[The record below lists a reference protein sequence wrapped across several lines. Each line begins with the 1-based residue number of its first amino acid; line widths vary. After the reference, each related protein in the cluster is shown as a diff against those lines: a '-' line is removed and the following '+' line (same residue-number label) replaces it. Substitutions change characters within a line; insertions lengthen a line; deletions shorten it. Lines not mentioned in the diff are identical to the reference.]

1 MKEQLILLRNRERYD
16 EGTYNPLNAAQ
27 YLECDGFVGLKRA
40 LSMTGEEIIT
50 EVKDS
55 GLRGRGGAGFPTWR
69 KLEFTAISEND
80 VKYVV
85 CNADEGEPGT
95 NKDRVLL
102 TVDPCAIFEGMAI
115 AGKAIG
121 SHKGYIYLRAEYRY
135 MFDDLEAAIRSCK
148 ENNCLGENIFGS
160 GFDFD
165 IELRMGNGAYV
176 CGEET
181 ALFESIEGKRGEPRF
196 RPPYPATYGLF
207 GKPTVSNN
215 VETLANLAPI
225 FRNGAKWYAGF
236 GTEGSTGTKLF
247 TVSGNIYRKGVFE
260 LPMGANLKELI
271 YGFCGGIA
279 DGRGMAAAFML
290 GAKGIQMGT
299 VFAAS
304 KESVI
309 HENYKNSILKAKD
322 IDSRVTGRSTGHPIR
337 VLRNDMARKYLELE
351 KSGAPF
357 EELEQL
363 TLGSLRK
370 AVQEG
375 DTKNGSLMAGQ
386 IAGMIKEERTCA
398 DIISST
404 VSEAGKLMNGVSKNE

>member
-1 MKEQLILLRNRERYD
+1 METPVADFVRAYVQKDSVRLHMPGHKGRPFLGPEPWDITEIPGADSLYEAEGILAES
-16 EGTYNPLNAAQ
+16 EANAAS
-27 YLECDGFVGLKRA
+27 LF
-40 LSMTGEEIIT
+40 
-50 EVKDS
+50 
-55 GLRGRGGAGFPTWR
+55 GAGRTLYSAEGSSQCIR
-69 KLEFTAISEND
+69 AMVRLAIS
-80 VKYVV
+80 
-85 CNADEGEPGT
+85 
-95 NKDRVLL
+95 
-102 TVDPCAIFEGMAI
+102 
-115 AGKAIG
+115 
-121 SHKGYIYLRAEYRY
+121 LRASGT
-135 MFDDLEAAIRSCK
+135 LPVIAA
-148 ENNCLGENIFGS
+148 
-160 GFDFD
+160 
-165 IELRMGNGAYV
+165 
-176 CGEET
+176 
-181 ALFESIEGKRGEPRF
+181 
-196 RPPYPATYGLF
+196 
-207 GKPTVSNN
+207 
-215 VETLANLAPI
+215 
-225 FRNGAKWYAGF
+225 
-236 GTEGSTGTKLF
+236 
-247 TVSGNIYRKGVFE
+247 
-260 LPMGANLKELI
+260 
-271 YGFCGGIA
+271 GGIA

-404 VSEAGKLMNGVSKNE
+404 VSEACKLMNGVSANE